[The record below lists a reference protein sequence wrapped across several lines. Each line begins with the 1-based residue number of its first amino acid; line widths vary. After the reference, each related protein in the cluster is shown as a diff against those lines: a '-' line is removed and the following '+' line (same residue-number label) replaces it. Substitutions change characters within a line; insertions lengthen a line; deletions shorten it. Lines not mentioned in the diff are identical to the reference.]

1 MLSKEVMIENAEG
14 FHIRP
19 AQLFVNQAGK
29 FASNIQVINENGV
42 KVDGK
47 SILGLMTL
55 GLAKG
60 AKITIQ
66 ADGADEQEAITA
78 LTGLVESKFGEE

>member
-1 MLSKEVMIENAEG
+1 MVSKELSIQNEQG
-14 FHIRP
+14 FHVRP
-19 AQLFVNQAGK
+19 AQLFVQNASK
-29 FASNIQVINENGV
+29 FASNIQVITEKGL

-60 AKITIQ
+60 SKITIEASGTDEEEALDAL
-66 ADGADEQEAITA
+66 AD
-78 LTGLVESKFGEE
+78 LVESKFGEE

>member
-1 MLSKEVMIENAEG
+1 MLTREVTIENAEG
-14 FHIRP
+14 FHVRP
-19 AQLFVNQAGK
+19 AQQFVHTAGR
-29 FASNIQVINENGV
+29 FAATIYVINEKGV

-60 AKITIQ
+60 AKMTIQ
-66 ADGADEQEAITA
+66 ADGADEREALEA
-78 LTGLVESKFGEE
+78 LTQLVESKFGEE